1 MQNQGQITT
10 YQESVSWVKD
20 DPDNPQMQHD
30 EADAQHDKAVHVLMV
45 KDVLSARMCSAPM
58 AQL

>member
-20 DPDNPQMQHD
+20 DPDDPDNPQMQHV

-45 KDVLSARMCSAPM
+45 KPRMCLAPM